1 MKKPWNQNTVNTHS
15 DDMAILNKTVSFDE
29 NERQIKRAE
38 RLKKLF
44 PIMTLI
50 VFLSLVLYPILASR
64 ENSFTLAIDKLSI
77 RDEKAKLIKPSYVDV
92 DRNNNPI
99 NITAATATREENKNN
114 NYFFTD
120 LIAQMSLPTGEAIE
134 VNANNGKLNTSSQV
148 MDLSGEI
155 IITSQAGFLL
165 RSTQATFLISEKIA
179 FGKNGV
185 SGIAPFGNFN
195 ANDFNA
201 DVEKEIIIL
210 EGNVRINFDPDKPM
224 DIILTNTK
232 DFNKGN
238 NN

>member
-1 MKKPWNQNTVNTHS
+1 MH
-15 DDMAILNKTVSFDE
+15 E
-29 NERQIKRAE
+29 
-38 RLKKLF
+38 
-44 PIMTLI
+44 
-50 VFLSLVLYPILASR
+50 
-64 ENSFTLAIDKLSI
+64 
-77 RDEKAKLIKPSYVDV
+77 
-92 DRNNNPI
+92 
-99 NITAATATREENKNN
+99 EENKNN

-201 DVEKEIIIL
+201 DVEKETIIL
-210 EGNVRINFDPDKPM
+210 EGNVRIYFDPDKPM

-232 DFNKGN
+232 EFNKGN

>member
-1 MKKPWNQNTVNTHS
+1 MNTHS

-201 DVEKEIIIL
+201 
-210 EGNVRINFDPDKPM
+210 
-224 DIILTNTK
+224 
-232 DFNKGN
+232 
-238 NN
+238 

>member
-1 MKKPWNQNTVNTHS
+1 MNTHS

-165 RSTQATFLISEKIA
+165 R
-179 FGKNGV
+179 
-185 SGIAPFGNFN
+185 
-195 ANDFNA
+195 
-201 DVEKEIIIL
+201 
-210 EGNVRINFDPDKPM
+210 
-224 DIILTNTK
+224 
-232 DFNKGN
+232 
-238 NN
+238 

>member
-1 MKKPWNQNTVNTHS
+1 
-15 DDMAILNKTVSFDE
+15 MAILNKTVSFDE

-38 RLKKLF
+38 RLKKLC

-201 DVEKEIIIL
+201 DVEKETIIL
-210 EGNVRINFDPDKPM
+210 EGNVRIYFDPDKPM

-232 DFNKGN
+232 EFNKGN

>member
-1 MKKPWNQNTVNTHS
+1 MNTHS

-232 DFNKGN
+232 EFNKGN

>member
-1 MKKPWNQNTVNTHS
+1 MNTHS

-120 LIAQMSLPTGEAIE
+120 LIAQMSLPTGESIE

-155 IITSQAGFLL
+155 IITSQAGLLL

-201 DVEKEIIIL
+201 DVEKETIIL
-210 EGNVRINFDPDKPM
+210 EGNVRIYFDPDKPM

-232 DFNKGN
+232 EFNKGN

>member
-1 MKKPWNQNTVNTHS
+1 MNTHS

-134 VNANNGKLNTSSQV
+134 VNATNGKLNTSNQV

-201 DVEKEIIIL
+201 DVEKETIIL
-210 EGNVRINFDPDKPM
+210 EGNVRIYFDPDKPM

-232 DFNKGN
+232 EFNKGN

>member
-1 MKKPWNQNTVNTHS
+1 MNTHS

-201 DVEKEIIIL
+201 DVEKETIIL
-210 EGNVRINFDPDKPM
+210 EGNVRIYFDPDKPM

-232 DFNKGN
+232 EFNKGN

>member
-201 DVEKEIIIL
+201 DVEKETIIL
-210 EGNVRINFDPDKPM
+210 EGNVRIYFDPDKPM

-232 DFNKGN
+232 EFNKGN

>member
-1 MKKPWNQNTVNTHS
+1 
-15 DDMAILNKTVSFDE
+15 MAILNKTVSFDE

-120 LIAQMSLPTGEAIE
+120 LIAQMSLPTGESIE

-201 DVEKEIIIL
+201 DVEKETIIL
-210 EGNVRINFDPDKPM
+210 EGNVRIYFDPDKPM

-232 DFNKGN
+232 EFNKGN

>member
-1 MKKPWNQNTVNTHS
+1 MNTHS

-114 NYFFTD
+114 DYFFTD

-201 DVEKEIIIL
+201 DVEKETIIL
-210 EGNVRINFDPDKPM
+210 EGNVRIYFDPDKPM

-232 DFNKGN
+232 EFNKGN

>member
-1 MKKPWNQNTVNTHS
+1 MNTHS

-155 IITSQAGFLL
+155 IITSQAGLLL

-232 DFNKGN
+232 EFNKGN

>member
-1 MKKPWNQNTVNTHS
+1 
-15 DDMAILNKTVSFDE
+15 MAILNKTVSFDE

-120 LIAQMSLPTGEAIE
+120 LIAQMSLPTGESIE

-155 IITSQAGFLL
+155 IITSQAGLLL

-201 DVEKEIIIL
+201 DVEKETIIL
-210 EGNVRINFDPDKPM
+210 EGNVRIYFDPDKPM

-232 DFNKGN
+232 EFNKGN

>member
-1 MKKPWNQNTVNTHS
+1 MKKPWNQNIVNTHS

-77 RDEKAKLIKPSYVDV
+77 RDEKAKLIKPSYADV

-201 DVEKEIIIL
+201 DVEKETIIL
-210 EGNVRINFDPDKPM
+210 EGNVRIYFDPDKPM

-232 DFNKGN
+232 EFNKGN

>member
-1 MKKPWNQNTVNTHS
+1 MNTHS

-120 LIAQMSLPTGEAIE
+120 LIAQMSLPTGESIE

-201 DVEKEIIIL
+201 DVEKETIIL
-210 EGNVRINFDPDKPM
+210 EGNVRIYFDPDKPM

-232 DFNKGN
+232 EFNKGN

>member
-1 MKKPWNQNTVNTHS
+1 
-15 DDMAILNKTVSFDE
+15 
-29 NERQIKRAE
+29 
-38 RLKKLF
+38 
-44 PIMTLI
+44 MTLI

-201 DVEKEIIIL
+201 DVEKETIIL
-210 EGNVRINFDPDKPM
+210 EGNVRIYFDPDKPM

-232 DFNKGN
+232 EFNKGN

>member
-1 MKKPWNQNTVNTHS
+1 
-15 DDMAILNKTVSFDE
+15 MAILNKTVSFDE

-155 IITSQAGFLL
+155 IITSQAGLLL

-232 DFNKGN
+232 EFNKGN

>member
-1 MKKPWNQNTVNTHS
+1 VNTHS

-77 RDEKAKLIKPSYVDV
+77 RDEKAKLIKPSYADV

-120 LIAQMSLPTGEAIE
+120 LIAQMSLPTGESIE

-232 DFNKGN
+232 EFNKGN

>member
-1 MKKPWNQNTVNTHS
+1 
-15 DDMAILNKTVSFDE
+15 MAILNKTVSFDE

-232 DFNKGN
+232 EFNKGN

>member
-1 MKKPWNQNTVNTHS
+1 MNTHS

-155 IITSQAGFLL
+155 IIT
-165 RSTQATFLISEKIA
+165 
-179 FGKNGV
+179 
-185 SGIAPFGNFN
+185 
-195 ANDFNA
+195 
-201 DVEKEIIIL
+201 
-210 EGNVRINFDPDKPM
+210 
-224 DIILTNTK
+224 
-232 DFNKGN
+232 
-238 NN
+238 

>member
-1 MKKPWNQNTVNTHS
+1 MKKPGNQNNVNTHS
-15 DDMAILNKTVSFDE
+15 DDISILNKTVSFDE

-134 VNANNGKLNTSSQV
+134 VNANIGKLNTSSQV

-201 DVEKEIIIL
+201 DVEKETIIL
-210 EGNVRINFDPDKPM
+210 EGNVRIYFDPDKPM

-232 DFNKGN
+232 EFNKGN

>member
-1 MKKPWNQNTVNTHS
+1 MNTHS

-77 RDEKAKLIKPSYVDV
+77 RDEKAKLIKPSYADV

-232 DFNKGN
+232 EFNKGN

>member
-1 MKKPWNQNTVNTHS
+1 
-15 DDMAILNKTVSFDE
+15 MAILNKTVSFDE

-201 DVEKEIIIL
+201 DVEKETIIL
-210 EGNVRINFDPDKPM
+210 EGNVRIYFDPDKPM

-232 DFNKGN
+232 EFNKGN

>member
-1 MKKPWNQNTVNTHS
+1 VNTHS

-201 DVEKEIIIL
+201 DVEKETIIL
-210 EGNVRINFDPDKPM
+210 EGNVRIYFDPDKPM

-232 DFNKGN
+232 EFNKGN

>member
-1 MKKPWNQNTVNTHS
+1 MNTHS

-120 LIAQMSLPTGEAIE
+120 LIAQMSHL
-134 VNANNGKLNTSSQV
+134 QV
-148 MDLSGEI
+148 R
-155 IITSQAGFLL
+155 Q
-165 RSTQATFLISEKIA
+165 
-179 FGKNGV
+179 
-185 SGIAPFGNFN
+185 
-195 ANDFNA
+195 
-201 DVEKEIIIL
+201 
-210 EGNVRINFDPDKPM
+210 
-224 DIILTNTK
+224 
-232 DFNKGN
+232 
-238 NN
+238 

>member
-1 MKKPWNQNTVNTHS
+1 
-15 DDMAILNKTVSFDE
+15 MAILNKTVSFDE

-120 LIAQMSLPTGEAIE
+120 LIAQMSLPTGESIE
-134 VNANNGKLNTSSQV
+134 VNANNGKVNTSSQV

-155 IITSQAGFLL
+155 IITSQAGLLL

-232 DFNKGN
+232 EFNKGN

>member
-1 MKKPWNQNTVNTHS
+1 MNTHS

-120 LIAQMSLPTGEAIE
+120 LIAQMSLPTGESIE

-232 DFNKGN
+232 EFNKGN

>member
-1 MKKPWNQNTVNTHS
+1 MNTHS

-77 RDEKAKLIKPSYVDV
+77 RDEKAKLIKPSYADV

-201 DVEKEIIIL
+201 DVEKETIIL
-210 EGNVRINFDPDKPM
+210 EGNVRIYFDPDKPM

-232 DFNKGN
+232 EFSKGN